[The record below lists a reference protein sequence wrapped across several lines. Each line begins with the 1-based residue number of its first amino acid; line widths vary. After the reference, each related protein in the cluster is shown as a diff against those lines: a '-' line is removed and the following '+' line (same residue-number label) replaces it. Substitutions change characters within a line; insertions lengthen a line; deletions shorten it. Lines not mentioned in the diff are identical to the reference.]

1 MIKQYWSSNLNPLTL
16 EPYLQRFKKKKK
28 KSKELK
34 EQNEQVPK
42 KVSRRSATEWLCRQ
56 RNDEISDGMGKSAM
70 EWGNQQWNGDI
81 YDGLVISAMVLWG
94 LSGDGLV
101 RAHRRWLG
109 FSVSSSVG
117 FLYVNVI
124 WVMIFWELKVFFF
137 FWWNWELKV
146 DIKYGRSIYIGRSL
160 ATNSFRR

>member
-1 MIKQYWSSNLNPLTL
+1 MILKL
-16 EPYLQRFKKKKK
+16 ESFDFRTISTKIKKKKRKRKK

-42 KVSRRSATEWLCRQ
+42 KVSRRSAREWQCQQ

-94 LSGDGLV
+94 LIGDGLV
-101 RAHRRWLG
+101 RAHWHWLG

-117 FLYVNVI
+117 FLRVGII

-137 FWWNWELKV
+137 WMKLGVKGWNKIGKEH
-146 DIKYGRSIYIGRSL
+146 IYR
-160 ATNSFRR
+160 